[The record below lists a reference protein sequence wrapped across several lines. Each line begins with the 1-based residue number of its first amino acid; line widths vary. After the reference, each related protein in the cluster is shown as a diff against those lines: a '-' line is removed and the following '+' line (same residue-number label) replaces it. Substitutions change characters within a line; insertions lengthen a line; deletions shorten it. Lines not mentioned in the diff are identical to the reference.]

1 MAVQP
6 AATIAQLAD
15 LFRHVTRTGA
25 PSNNVTVFLNDP
37 RGYIAAN
44 SQGSAIVLSDRQVGH
59 LTSGATI
66 ANELVRVM
74 VIGAPTRKWL
84 PGAVASTAACRPA
97 YSGPV
102 FAASYSGVG
111 ADIIPGDPLAAMLW
125 NWGQPGVQTTQ
136 ITTFLAYARTQAPV
150 TLRDTIDELLQYILV

>member
-15 LFRHVTRTGA
+15 LFRHVTRSVA
-25 PSNNVTVFLNDP
+25 PTNNVAVFLSNP
-37 RGYIAAN
+37 RVYIAAN
-44 SQGSAIVLSDRQVGH
+44 PALSSIVLSDRQAAH
-59 LTSGATI
+59 LTSGANI
-66 ANELVRVM
+66 ANELSRVM
-74 VIGAPTRKWL
+74 MVGATARKWL

-97 YSGPV
+97 YSGKV
-102 FAASYSGVG
+102 FAAGYSGVG
-111 ADIIPGDPLAAMLW
+111 DDIIPGDPLAAMLW
-125 NWGQPGVQTTQ
+125 NWGEAGVQTTQ